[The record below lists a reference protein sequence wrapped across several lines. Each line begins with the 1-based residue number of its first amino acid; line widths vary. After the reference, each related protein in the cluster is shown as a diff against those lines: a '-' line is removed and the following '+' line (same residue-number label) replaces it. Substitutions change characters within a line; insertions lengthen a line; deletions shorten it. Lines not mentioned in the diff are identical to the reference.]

1 LKEGINTMRSFFSS
15 LASCSRNRQTGI
27 CIKCAYCKKLKMKE
41 LVTIR
46 FLGQCLPR
54 NFGGIACYAYIIR
67 NKEGLLLHESCGL
80 AAEPNSPSST
90 NSVANYIALVRAL
103 EWLIKNRYSNDIIKV
118 YGNSK
123 LVISQINDGEV
134 VINSSDKNK
143 MSKNTLPLYTKV
155 MELKSKFYY
164 ISFELNNE
172 ENNRHIDDKEVEELS
187 VLAYIEAK
195 TKILEQSRSGGHNNS
210 NDRKRQEVQKKL
222 FATAAELMMAAA
234 AK

>member
-1 LKEGINTMRSFFSS
+1 
-15 LASCSRNRQTGI
+15 
-27 CIKCAYCKKLKMKE
+27 MKE
-41 LVTIR
+41 IVNVR

-67 NKEGLLLHESCGL
+67 NKEGLLLDESCGL
-80 AAEPNSPSST
+80 AAEPYSPSST
-90 NSVANYIALVRAL
+90 NSVANYTALIRAL

-134 VINSSDKNK
+134 VSSSSSSSSNKNK

-155 MELKSKFYY
+155 MKLKSKFYY
-164 ISFELNNE
+164 ISFELNNN

-195 TKILEQSRSGGHNNS
+195 KKILEQSRSGGHNNG

-222 FATAAELMMAAA
+222 FSTAAELMMAAA